1 MKRTHSFSAKALCI
15 LLAAIMSLSMLNG
28 AAILSHA
35 ADTGDTYV
43 FIPIKDLSNASR
55 YEGGSIATNFMDT
68 SIGGTPECGNYTL
81 LLQAASD
88 FVEYDIDLDDSVTNA
103 VLKVHSMSAVV
114 SVKAAGGEFVTLTAK
129 NGGAADR
136 GVNLFDLTE
145 ANALAS
151 NDNRFTVRLGSQG
164 GAVVLNGMAV
174 VAEQP
179 ELAKAY
185 SLNPLGESYLQNVVD
200 VSAGATRYFL
210 DATVP
215 TIYLHSGEYV
225 TFYFDFADNA
235 ESISYGYVNA
245 GDVISGAISTD
256 GAAWT
261 ALPSA
266 SGNVEDVISLPANK
280 AFYVRFS
287 AEAGET
293 FLRNLELSP
302 KFTNKVGAQFYMPL
316 NSLSAANEYGGTGLF
331 ENFNDSFTGGD
342 DNTVNNKTL
351 LLQAAGDYISYNMDM
366 DDGVTSA
373 QLKLYIT
380 GGKVE
385 VQPEG
390 GEFVTLTAK
399 NGGGFNRNIAIFD
412 LTEADALA
420 AASNKFTLRIS
431 YDGSTV
437 VLNSLLI
444 QAGIPELNESYSLNP
459 LGESYLQ
466 NVVDVSASTTR
477 YFANGNEPTVFLHNG
492 EHVTLY
498 FDFTDDAMSVL
509 YAYAQL
515 GNPLTAEVSTDG
527 GSWTPMPSASGKIE
541 DIISLPANKA
551 FYVRF
556 TATAGDAFLQS
567 VTLSPVTAAY
577 TDAGAE
583 LYLPLHSLSVA
594 NQYGGTGLLENYN
607 DTYLDGGT
615 ATNPTL
621 LLQAAGD
628 FVEYRLDMY
637 DTVTAAQLKLYI
649 TGGKVEV
656 KPAGGEFITLTAK
669 NGSAFNRNVAIFD
682 LTEADALAADDN
694 KFILR
699 ISYDGSTVVLNS
711 LLVQAQTTKISG
723 AYELEVLG
731 ESYLQNIVDVSVGAT
746 RYFMD
751 GNIPTVFLHTGEH
764 VTFYFDFVDEAKG
777 VLTSFTQAGTALTAE
792 VSTDD
797 SVWTPIASGAYVEN
811 MAFYLRFTAAEGD
824 SFLSGLTLQAHN
836 HNYSNWMVTKHATV
850 TDAGQREKFCAA
862 CGDKIVEEIPKVDS
876 PIYAWNIALGDDIG
890 VKFYA
895 KMSDADAENAVMYF
909 TVAGE
914 TIEAAASKAANSDY
928 VFCANVA
935 AAQMNDT
942 IQVSLVMNGET
953 TDCGQYSVRGYA
965 EVILN
970 GSYNDSTKNLVKAM
984 LNYGAKAQTYFNYN
998 AGSLANA
1005 GYEMDAAVA
1014 VPTESAA
1021 VSVTGSIAGLRFY
1034 GASLVYTSKV
1044 AVRFYFNADN
1054 LNGITFEVGQTAYE
1068 AVEKEAG
1075 LYYVEIT
1082 GINPQD
1088 YDTLISLVASNGT
1101 GTLTVGYSPM
1111 HYITRKYNNAESSDA
1126 LKDLLLAMYNY
1137 YDAANKYV
1145 PENA

>member
-28 AAILSHA
+28 AAILSQA
-35 ADTGDTYV
+35 ADTGETYV

-55 YEGGSIATNFMDT
+55 YEGASIATNFMDT
-68 SIGGTPECGNYTL
+68 TTGGTPECGNYTL

-103 VLKVHSMSAVV
+103 VLKVHAKHAEV

-129 NGGAADR
+129 NGAPADR

-151 NDNRFTVRLGSQG
+151 DDNRFTVRLGSQG
-164 GAVVLNGMAV
+164 GAVVLNGLAV

-179 ELAKAY
+179 ELEDAY

-215 TIYLHSGEYV
+215 TIYLHSGEHV
-225 TFYFDFADNA
+225 TFYFNFVDNA
-235 ESISYGYVNA
+235 ESISYSYANA
-245 GDVISGAISTD
+245 GDAISGAISTD

-302 KFTNKVGAQFYMPL
+302 KFTNKVGAQFYLPL

-331 ENFNDSFTGGD
+331 ENFNDTYFEGSTAT
-342 DNTVNNKTL
+342 NPTL
-351 LLQAAGDYISYNMDM
+351 LLQAAGDYVSYNMDM

-385 VQPEG
+385 VRPEG

-437 VLNSLLI
+437 VLQSLLI
-444 QAGIPELNESYSLNP
+444 QTGIPELNESYTLNP

-477 YFANGNEPTVFLHNG
+477 YFANGNEPTLFLHNG
-492 EHVTLY
+492 EQVTLY
-498 FDFTDDAMSVL
+498 FDFTDDAMGIL
-509 YAYAQL
+509 YAYMQL
-515 GNPLTAEVSTDG
+515 GNPLTAEVSADG
-527 GSWTPMPSASGKIE
+527 GSWTALASASGKLEELIT
-541 DIISLPANKA
+541 LPANRA

-556 TATAGDAFLQS
+556 TAAAGDAFLQS

-577 TDAGAE
+577 TDAGTE
-583 LYLPLHSLSVA
+583 LYLPLNSLSAA
-594 NQYGGTGLLENYN
+594 NQYGGTGLLENFTDSY
-607 DTYLDGGT
+607 TGGDDNT
-615 ATNPTL
+615 VNNKTL
-621 LLQAAGD
+621 LLQTAGD
-628 FVEYRLDMY
+628 FVEYRLDM
-637 DTVTAAQLKLYI
+637 DDAVTAAQLKLYI

-669 NGSAFNRNVAIFD
+669 NGSGFNRNVAIFD
-682 LTEADALAADDN
+682 LTEADALASADN

-699 ISYDGSTVVLNS
+699 ISFDGSTVVLNS

-731 ESYLQNIVDVSVGAT
+731 DSYLQNIVDVSAGAT
-746 RYFMD
+746 RYFLD

-792 VSTDD
+792 VSTDG

-811 MAFYLRFTAAEGD
+811 MAFYLRFTAADGD
-824 SFLSGLTLQAHN
+824 SFLRGLTLQAHD
-836 HNYSNWMVTKHATV
+836 HNYSNWMVTKPATV
-850 TDAGQREKFCAA
+850 TDAGQREKLCAA
-862 CGDKIVEEIPKVDS
+862 CGDKIVEEILKVDS
-876 PIYAWNIALGDDIG
+876 PIYAWNISLSDDIG

-895 KMSDADAENAVMYF
+895 QMSDADAENAVMYF

-914 TIEAAASKAANSDY
+914 TTEAAASKAANGDY

-942 IQVSLVMNGET
+942 IQVSLVVNGEA
-953 TDCGQYSVRGYA
+953 TDCGQYSVRSYA

-970 GSYNDSTKNLVKAM
+970 GSYSDATKNLVKAM

-1021 VSVTGSIAGLRFY
+1021 VNVTGSITGLQFY

-1054 LNGITFEVGQTAYE
+1054 LNGITFKVGQTAYE